1 MDLKELKAQ
10 VDELSR
16 KLAETQVAPIAAPV
30 NEPVVD
36 NSAILAAQAEAKAAN
51 DRIAALEA
59 QLKEIKSQ
67 PAPVVVAEVKK
78 VEPVEPSIVH
88 DRRNGTIRGN

>member
-1 MDLKELKAQ
+1 MELKELKAQ

-16 KLAETQVAPIAAPV
+16 RLAEQPVVVPVPV

-36 NSAILAAQAEAKAAN
+36 NSAILAAQAQAQAAN

-59 QLKEIKSQ
+59 QLKQVMSQ
-67 PAPVVVAEVKK
+67 PAPVVIAEAKK
-78 VEPVEPSIVH
+78 VELVEPLYVH

>member
-10 VDELSR
+10 VDELTR
-16 KLAETQVAPIAAPV
+16 KLNEQPVVAPVPV

-36 NSAILAAQAEAKAAN
+36 NSALLAAQAQAQAAN

-59 QLKEIKSQ
+59 QLKAVMSQ

-78 VEPVEPSIVH
+78 VEIVEPLYIH
-88 DRRNGTIRGN
+88 DRRNGTLRGN